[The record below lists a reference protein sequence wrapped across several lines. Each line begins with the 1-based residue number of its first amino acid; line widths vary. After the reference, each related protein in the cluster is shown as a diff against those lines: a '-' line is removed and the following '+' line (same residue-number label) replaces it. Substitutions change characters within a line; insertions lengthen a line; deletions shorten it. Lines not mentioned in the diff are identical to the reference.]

1 MKCPECGKECRK
13 GFIEAKEIGSIT
25 QFFTSVIWYPEDEK
39 DKWIRNNT
47 VHLSHPSEFND
58 PYDCSLRIDYNT
70 FCNKKIDL

>member
-47 VHLSHPSEFND
+47 VHLSLHGEGYYCDECMKVIGVFD
-58 PYDCSLRIDYNT
+58 E
-70 FCNKKIDL
+70 K

>member
-1 MKCPECGKECRK
+1 MNCPECGKECRK

-47 VHLSHPSEFND
+47 VHLSLHGEGYYCDECMKVFAAFD
-58 PYDCSLRIDYNT
+58 E
-70 FCNKKIDL
+70 K